1 VKCPSCQSSN
11 RPDRRF
17 CGQCGAALVLR
28 CSRCNFS
35 NGPSDRF
42 CGGCGD
48 ALDPAATHSD
58 SPRPTPAAAVTRVPP
73 SPPSYGSDMLSSQE
87 LGELLKKPAP
97 PPTSSLPN
105 RVTQEDLDR
114 LFGVKP

>member
-1 VKCPSCQSSN
+1 MKCPSCQTRN

-17 CGQCGAALVLR
+17 CGQCGAALVLE

-42 CGGCGD
+42 CGGCAE
-48 ALDPAATHSD
+48 ALDPSAAQSA
-58 SPRPTPAAAVTRVPP
+58 SPRPAPAAATARVPP
-73 SPPSYGSDMLSSQE
+73 PPQSYGSDMLSPQE
-87 LGELLKKPAP
+87 LGELLRKPTPA
-97 PPTSSLPN
+97 PTSSLPN